1 MRKGYTMYTNNY
13 NENSGKMQEKKNII
27 RTNKKNLI
35 LRQRALYLNDGEQL
49 QNIAKA
55 ITLSKINYMI
65 RKSANPYYIE
75 LKNKVLFNDFEG
87 QDLTQT
93 AALALYESNG
103 NILKAFKAIRQAIY
117 TGEKAQ
123 KAQDLNLFNQHKAE
137 NNTEATAISNI
148 NVEEFYNKL
157 NNKQRQILRLKNNGY
172 SQSEIASKRNV
183 SQQSISK
190 ELKKIKEIYKNIQEV

>member
-1 MRKGYTMYTNNY
+1 MYTNNY

-27 RTNKKNLI
+27 RTNKKNLT
-35 LRQRALYLNDGEQL
+35 LRQKPLYLNNGEQL

-55 ITLSKINYMI
+55 VTLSKLNYMI

-123 KAQDLNLFNQHKAE
+123 KTQDLNLFNQYKAG

-148 NVEEFYNKL
+148 NVEEFKKMLSPLEIEFINL
-157 NNKQRQILRLKNNGY
+157 LQEGY
-172 SQSEIASKRNV
+172 KAVEIAQNMNCTKGYI
-183 SQQSISK
+183 SQI
-190 ELKKIKEIYKNIQEV
+190 KKGIQEKYKRL